1 MKKIVVSVL
10 LLLSAVCAHADIF
23 NFGVK
28 GGANFSTLSFDMEG
42 FNQSGRTGFNAGVF
56 GSVNL
61 PIVGLGVQAEALY
74 TLKGCDVTLSGND
87 YAMKLGYLEVPV
99 YLRWKFNLPII
110 KPYIGVGPYF
120 GYAVNKNM
128 EDDVFDKDEIKD
140 TDWGF
145 GVTGGVELIDR
156 IQVSLSYQLGIRNIY
171 DVVGDGTMRNRN
183 FAVSV
188 GFMLF

>member
-1 MKKIVVSVL
+1 M
-10 LLLSAVCAHADIF
+10 
-23 NFGVK
+23 
-28 GGANFSTLSFDMEG
+28 
-42 FNQSGRTGFNAGVF
+42 F

-87 YAMKLGYLEVPV
+87 YAMKLGYLEVGLFEMEV
-99 YLRWKFNLPII
+99 QFANNKAIYWCR
-110 KPYIGVGPYF
+110 PYF